1 MRTPWASIAKIE
13 VGGRHSG
20 TGFLVAPSYLVT
32 ALHVVATPEGRPLGD
47 IVLRFNPAA
56 ERDDGSGIVTMTA
69 TLEADLWS
77 NPHDFAV
84 LKCQHPQL
92 YAKPLV
98 LAAKC
103 RQYRDFNSPGFACQE
118 TNGFTGIGRIASLN
132 EPDEGGGSAIG
143 LQFDFGSGILMK
155 GHSGAPVLVDGRAVG
170 LLRTAFLDPAEK
182 TMGGLVQ
189 ATAIRHV
196 VECCNRLDNRLL
208 RYHAN
213 ISWPTAAPTRSP
225 VMADRKQEFGE
236 FVSMIT
242 GQTPKRVLL
251 LKGGSGLGK
260 TEIAEEFA
268 EYARALGVTVATVDL
283 KGCPAMEQIFESL
296 IFSAGEDAFPLAESG
311 AGPAR
316 FLRLVDDLVAL
327 ERPFLLAIDN
337 WQQATDQFRQWIGQT
352 LFSQLDRMPHVVVLI
367 TGHNIPDPGVAD
379 WAEFAISRE
388 LPLIHVPDDWLE
400 FCQRKWPFSGI
411 TRHHIEGILLAAPEQ
426 LKPNAVFAYLDKLQ
440 GSLHGGQSAGARSG
454 ACE

>member
-13 VGGRHSG
+13 VGGLHSG
-20 TGFLVAPSYLVT
+20 TGFLVAPGYLVT

-56 ERDDGSGIVTMTA
+56 ERDDGSGRITMSA

-77 NPHDFAV
+77 NAHDFAV
-84 LKCQHPQL
+84 LKCQHPQPN
-92 YAKPLV
+92 AKPLI
-98 LAAKC
+98 LADRC
-103 RQYRDFNSPGFACQE
+103 RQYRDFNSPGFASQE
-118 TNGFTGIGRIASLN
+118 PNGFTGIGRIASLN
-132 EPDEGGGSAIG
+132 EPVVGGASAIG

-170 LLRTAFLDPAEK
+170 LLRTAFLDSAEQ

-196 VECCNRLDNRLL
+196 VERCNGHDSRLL

-213 ISWPTAAPTRSP
+213 ITWPTAVPTRSP
-225 VMADRKQEFGE
+225 LIADRKPEFGE
-236 FVSMIT
+236 FVGMIT
-242 GQTPKRVLL
+242 GQSPKRILL

-260 TEIAEEFA
+260 TEIAAEFA
-268 EYARALGVTVATVDL
+268 GYARGLDVTVAAVDL
-283 KGCPAMEQIFESL
+283 KGCPTMDQIFESL
-296 IFSAGEDAFPLAESG
+296 IYSAGDDVFRMAESET
-311 AGPAR
+311 GPTR

-327 ERPFLLAIDN
+327 ERPFLLTIDN
-337 WQQATDQFRQWIGQT
+337 WQQTTHQFREWVQQR
-352 LFSQLDRMPHVVVLI
+352 LFSQLDRMTHVVILI
-367 TGHNIPDPGVAD
+367 TGHDIPDPGTAD
-379 WAEFAISRE
+379 WAEVAISRE

-400 FCQRKWPFSGI
+400 FCGRKWPHSGI
-411 TRHHIEGILLAAPEQ
+411 NRDHIEAILFTAPEQ

-440 GSLHGGQSAGARSG
+440 GILHGGQAAGAG
-454 ACE
+454 Q